1 MGSSSLRNSVH
12 FRERCCEES
21 LWHLALDS
29 SNTGVW
35 SWDCR
40 TDELICS
47 PNGYALLGYAEGEV
61 GRYRADWLA
70 LVSPADLPGVL
81 AAMEKHLCGDASCYE
96 AEFRMRAKDG
106 EWRWI
111 LSHGKAVVWKRSM
124 PRGAL
129 QVMGTH
135 TDITRLRHAEQAL
148 NGVHCNLKRALR
160 FNEALLAAMPMPVF
174 YKDREG
180 RYIGCNRA
188 FTELTGVSADAL
200 AGRTV
205 QEVWPGELAA
215 EYHRQDVDL
224 LANPTHQAYESVVK
238 GADGRDHPVIFS
250 KDAFLD
256 ENGEVAGLVG
266 VCSDITAIKES
277 QQRLEYQA
285 QHDPLTGLPNRLMLG
300 ALAER
305 ALDHARRENTTLALL
320 LLDLDRFKDINDSHG
335 HTTGDELLGQVA
347 KRLVLRLRGVDTI
360 SRLGGDEFTVL
371 LESVRHPADAARV
384 SQELVASLS
393 EPYVLSCNREAL
405 VGVSIG
411 IAVFPEHGN
420 TLEELLQHADTAL
433 YRAKEQGRGRF
444 VFFTDEL
451 TRTVQAKVDLEGR
464 LRRAISGNEL
474 RLYFQPQ
481 ADMVSGRIV
490 GAEALVRWE
499 QPGSGLVAPSDFI
512 PVAEE
517 TGLIDQIGRWV
528 LWETCRQGK
537 AWRDSGMPP
546 ITLAV
551 NLSPRELRHGDL
563 AATLVD
569 TLTKTGY
576 SADGL
581 ELELTETAVMEW
593 GDELAEQLRCAR
605 ALGVRVALDDF
616 GTGYSSLGRLKHLPL
631 DMLKIDKSFVDDIPE
646 SRNDMEIAAT
656 IIGMSKTLSL
666 DVLAEGVETEEQFA
680 FLKACGCHKYQGYY
694 LSPPLPPDAFV
705 ELFFGSWARPSIP
718 AR

>member
-1 MGSSSLRNSVH
+1 MSPSTYRNPVRLRAW
-12 FRERCCEES
+12 FCEGS

-35 SWDCR
+35 SWDR
-40 TDELICS
+40 QTDELICS
-47 PNGYALLGYAEGEV
+47 RNGHALLGYAEGEV
-61 GRYRADWLA
+61 GNCRADWLA
-70 LVSPADLPGVL
+70 LIFPEDLPKVL
-81 AAMEKHLCGDASCYE
+81 DAIDSHLVGNAPCYE
-96 AEFRMRAKDG
+96 AEFRMRAKNG
-106 EWRWI
+106 EWRWM
-111 LSHGKAVVWKRSM
+111 LSRGRVVSWTLSA
-124 PRGAL
+124 PRAP
-129 QVMGTH
+129 VRVIGTH
-135 TDITRLRHAEQAL
+135 TDITRLKCTERSLGEVHADL
-148 NGVHCNLKRALR
+148 VRALR
-160 FNEALLAAMPMPVF
+160 FNEALLTAMPLPVF

-180 RYIGCNRA
+180 RYLGCNRA
-188 FTELTGVSADAL
+188 FTELTGVSGDAL
-200 AGRTV
+200 VGRTV

-215 EYHRQDVDL
+215 EYHRRDMDL
-224 LANPTHQAYESVVK
+224 LADPRHQTYESVVK
-238 GADGRDHPVIFS
+238 GMDGRDRPVIFS

-256 ENGEVAGLVG
+256 EHGAVAGIVG
-266 VCSDITAIKES
+266 VCSDISVIKES

-285 QHDPLTGLPNRLMLG
+285 QHDSLTGLPNRLMLG
-300 ALAER
+300 ILAER
-305 ALDHARRENTTLALL
+305 VFDRARRENATLALL
-320 LLDLDRFKDINDSHG
+320 LLDLDRFKDVNDSHG
-335 HTTGDELLGQVA
+335 HAAGDELLEQVA
-347 KRLVLRLRGVDTI
+347 ARLVSRLRGADTI

-371 LESVRHPADAARV
+371 LESVRDPADAARV

-393 EPYVLSCNREAL
+393 EPYALSRNREAI
-405 VGVSIG
+405 VGASIG
-411 IAVFPEHGN
+411 IAVFPEHGS

-451 TRTVQAKVDLEGR
+451 TRAVQAKVDLEGR
-464 LRRAISGNEL
+464 LRRAIAGNEL

-481 ADMVSGRIV
+481 AEMVSGRVV

-499 QPGSGLVAPSDFI
+499 RPGVGVVAPSDFI

-517 TGLIDQIGRWV
+517 TGLIVAIGRWV
-528 LWETCRQGK
+528 LREACRQGK
-537 AWRDSGMPP
+537 EWRDSGLPP

-563 AATLVD
+563 AAILVD
-569 TLTKTGY
+569 TLAETGY

-581 ELELTETAVMEW
+581 ELELTETAVMDW
-593 GDELAEQLRCAR
+593 GDEQAEQLQRAR
-605 ALGVRVALDDF
+605 ALGVRIALDDF
-616 GTGYSSLGRLKHLPL
+616 GTGYSSLGRLKRLPL

-680 FLKACGCHKYQGYY
+680 FLKARGCQKYQGYY

-705 ELFFGSWARPSIP
+705 ELLFGVQANSSVSAR
-718 AR
+718 